1 MLTQKKKG
9 VCKVKKRIVTGC
21 VICAVVLGSIGL
33 AFAADP
39 GSDGDPLISKSYID
53 SVVLPQI
60 YSYIDSAVAGLKPSV
75 GTVQTDKFEV
85 VNVGAGKQVIAGA
98 GTELIL
104 RMGSGSII
112 GSARGGIADTT
123 DGTDL
128 QNGSAIPANHLLI
141 VPLGDGRGMQ
151 ISSGGDAIVMI
162 KGSYEIK

>member
-39 GSDGDPLISKSYID
+39 GS
-53 SVVLPQI
+53 
-60 YSYIDSAVAGLKPSV
+60 AVAGLKPSG